1 MNTVQRHHEWLHWI
15 GSGVGVLV
23 FGVSLYGAPQ
33 DVPSRTG
40 RDRVD
45 LGDHV
50 LVRPTANS
58 KAVSSFWCW
67 MRFVVFRIRIR
78 PARCHAR
85 RNSR

>member
-1 MNTVQRHHEWLHWI
+1 MNRVNRHRGLLRWI

-23 FGVSLYGAPQ
+23 LGISLYGAPQ

-50 LVRPTANS
+50 LVHPTTNGR
-58 KAVSSFWCW
+58 AVSFYSDDAD
-67 MRFVVFRIRIR
+67 FVTIRGGFDI
-78 PARCHAR
+78 AGG
-85 RNSR
+85 